1 LSVEAVKVYIN
12 QSVPF
17 STRTGEGL
25 LSPEEKASVE
35 VPPSGEKVDFSTLLL
50 SLFSSALIQ
59 MGEMP
64 DPGTGEKAAHLDEA
78 RHSIEILDILA
89 EKTRGNLTRDEED
102 LLRQAVTSVKMKYVQ
117 AVQEKK

>member
-1 LSVEAVKVYIN
+1 V
-12 QSVPF
+12 F
-17 STRTGEGL
+17 STLEGEGR
-25 LSPEEKASVE
+25 LSPEEKASIE
-35 VPPSGEKVDFSTLLL
+35 VPPTGVKVDFSTLLL

-64 DPGTGEKAAHLDEA
+64 DPATGERSAHLDEA
-78 RHSIEILDILA
+78 RHSIEILDIIA

-117 AVQEKK
+117 AVQGKK